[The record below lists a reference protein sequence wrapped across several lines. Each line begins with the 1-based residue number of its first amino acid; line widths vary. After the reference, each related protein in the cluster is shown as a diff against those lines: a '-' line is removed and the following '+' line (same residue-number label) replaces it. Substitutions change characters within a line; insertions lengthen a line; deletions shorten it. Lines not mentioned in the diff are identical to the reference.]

1 MREFRVTGL
10 AISLQLVVAC
20 GHQTVSAAPSSKPSF
35 SAPPAPCSATSK
47 LGEICESRPDH
58 IRPTQFAIGMRDVES
73 KREKIAKIK
82 NNPERLAKYLSEN
95 ILPGVK
101 GPDGIF
107 YLTEGHHR
115 TRALL
120 DEGVT
125 RVYLRVSKDKA
136 HLRQAEFWNQ
146 MRDERLVWLFDEN
159 GAGPLRPE
167 DLPANLKSL
176 RDDPYR
182 SLSED
187 ALDDE
192 CYSKTDTPFQQFM
205 WANYYRPKIS
215 AEQLRRDWP
224 ESVKLACKLSHLPDA
239 KNLPGYTPER

>member
-1 MREFRVTGL
+1 MREFKVTGL
-10 AISLQLVVAC
+10 AISIQLVFAC
-20 GHQTVSAAPSSKPSF
+20 GHQTVSAAPSSKLPF
-35 SAPPAPCSATSK
+35 SAPPAACSSTTK
-47 LGEICESRPDH
+47 LGETCESRPDQ

-95 ILPGVK
+95 ILPAVK

-107 YLTEGHHR
+107 YLTDGHHR

-120 DEGVT
+120 DEGVK
-125 RVYLRVSKDKA
+125 RVYVRISKDKA
-136 HLRQAEFWNQ
+136 RLRQAEFWIQ

-159 GAGPLRPE
+159 GTGPLRPE
-167 DLPANLKSL
+167 DLPANLKGL
-176 RDDPYR
+176 RDDLYR
-182 SLSED
+182 SLSEET
-187 ALDDE
+187 LDDE

-224 ESVKLACKLSHLPDA
+224 ESVKLACKLSHLPAA
-239 KNLPGYTPER
+239 KDLPGYIPER